1 MKNSI
6 AYSRTL
12 TPLLDGGNLEI
23 LLGEYHLHKME
34 WGEARQLL
42 EAGIQKGKLSDPV
55 LAGELLKKAINDMSG
70 QYASN
75 THRVWVADW

>member
-1 MKNSI
+1 MKKSI

-12 TPLLDGGNLEI
+12 PPLLDGGNLEI

-42 EAGIQKGKLSDPV
+42 EAGIEKGNLTDPALARKL
-55 LAGELLKKAINDMSG
+55 LRKAIRDMSG
-70 QYASN
+70 ERVN
-75 THRVWVADW
+75 KPRVWVADW